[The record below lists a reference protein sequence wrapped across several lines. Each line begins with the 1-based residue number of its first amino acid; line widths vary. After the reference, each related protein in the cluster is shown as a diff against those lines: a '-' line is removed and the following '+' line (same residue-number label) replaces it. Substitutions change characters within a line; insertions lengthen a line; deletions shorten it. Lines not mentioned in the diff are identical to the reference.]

1 MTDTVYQQLRGHL
14 HHLRLTAV
22 ADQLAGAL
30 EAAERARASGARS
43 PAEQALTGMGRVR
56 SIR

>member
-30 EAAERARASGARS
+30 EAAERDKPPYTQFLHDPSR
-43 PAEQALTGMGRVR
+43 P
-56 SIR
+56 